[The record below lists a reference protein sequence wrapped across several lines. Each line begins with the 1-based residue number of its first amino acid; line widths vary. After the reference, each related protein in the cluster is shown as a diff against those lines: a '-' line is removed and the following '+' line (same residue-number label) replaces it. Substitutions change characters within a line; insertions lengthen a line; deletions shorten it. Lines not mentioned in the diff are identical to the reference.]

1 MRRQRR
7 GAALV
12 ELAIV
17 MPLLLLLL
25 LGIIEF
31 GMIMHAQ
38 VMLDQGAREGA
49 RTAAI
54 GGLQAEIVAET
65 VRASVPALRPDQVHA
80 EFRSPSTGLWE
91 PIGDTAD
98 QKENA
103 VPRGVKVRVTIQG
116 YRHRLVT
123 GSFFAW
129 LPGYKDGGFPMAAA
143 MTMRRE

>member
-12 ELAIV
+12 ELAIA

-49 RTAAI
+49 RTAAL
-54 GGLQAEIVAET
+54 GRLRDEVVAET
-65 VRASVPALRPDQVHA
+65 VRASLPAVPPESVRA
-80 EFRSPSTGLWE
+80 EFYSPNSGVWE

-98 QKENA
+98 RKENA
-103 VPRGVKVRVTIQG
+103 VPHGAKVRVTIQG